1 MPLPNMTD
9 EQRAAA
15 LEKAKEARAKR
26 AELKADIKAGKIS
39 LKKVLD
45 SKDEIVKKTKVQQ
58 ILVSLPGVGK
68 VSAQKAMEEI
78 GIAENRRVG
87 GLGSA
92 QKEKLIEAFGK

>member
-1 MPLPNMTD
+1 MPLPKMTAA
-9 EQRAAA
+9 QRTAA

-26 AELKADIKAGKIS
+26 AKLKADIKAGKIS
-39 LKKVLD
+39 LKKVLN
-45 SKDEIVKKTKVQQ
+45 SKDEIAKKTKVQQ

-92 QKEKLIEAFGK
+92 QKEKLIERFGK

>member
-1 MPLPNMTD
+1 MPLPKMTD

-26 AELKADIKAGKIS
+26 AKLKADIKAGKIS
-39 LKKVLD
+39 LKKVLN

-87 GLGSA
+87 GLGTA
-92 QKEKLIEAFGK
+92 QKEKLLETFGK

>member
-1 MPLPNMTD
+1 MPLPKMTD

-26 AELKADIKAGKIS
+26 AKLKADIKAGKVS
-39 LKKVLD
+39 LKKVLN

-87 GLGSA
+87 GLGTA
-92 QKEKLIEAFGK
+92 QKEKLLETFGK

>member
-1 MPLPNMTD
+1 MPLPKMTAA
-9 EQRAAA
+9 QRAAA

-26 AELKADIKAGKIS
+26 AKLKADIKAGKIS
-39 LKKVLD
+39 LKKVLN
-45 SKDEIVKKTKVQQ
+45 SKDEIAKKTKVQQ

-92 QKEKLIEAFGK
+92 QKEKLIERFGK